1 MRHLRRAPL
10 FTAAAVLTLATGIG
24 ATVAMFSVYW
34 RVILNPVTA
43 PDAPTLMAIARVTD
57 PATLVPPVLS
67 WPRVQ
72 ALQNASRTFS
82 AVGAYATA
90 SVSWTPPGDL
100 PQELRGVRVSNGFFD
115 AIRVAPLRGR
125 LFTAADDVPNGPAV
139 CLLSYEVWQ
148 ARFGGRDMAGTTLR
162 LDGRSTE
169 IVGILPPHMSAPW
182 SDREVFLPR
191 VFDDAELTPES
202 VALGA
207 SYLSVVG
214 RLAPGRTAAQADD
227 ELRVL
232 SHDFAGRFPGRSD
245 TIAGLE
251 VRPLGDVLADAR
263 RPALTVLLAAVGL
276 VLLVSCA
283 NTAAL
288 FLSRLVSRQR
298 ETAIR
303 QALGASRS
311 RIVLAFLGESLT
323 LALLAG
329 IVGVALGSGAL
340 SIIRATLGSDLP
352 PAIVLRVEGASLIV
366 AVGAGM
372 CAAVLVGLVP
382 ALQVTRSNAAS
393 VTSFARGLSETAST
407 HRLRGG
413 LVVCEVA
420 LSAFLLV
427 GAVLFLSSLARL
439 RQTPVGFDAG
449 GIAAG
454 AITLPSAKYATAERQ
469 AAFFTD
475 VVDRVRQLPQVT
487 GAAIGFGLPFDNDN
501 FVSPYVIGGRPI
513 PPAAERARAGLRIV
527 GDGYF
532 QVMRMRIVAGRA
544 FTAADKDGS
553 ENVCIINESLA
564 LREFRDRSPLD
575 ATILRGR
582 DAKTAYRIV
591 GVVGD
596 VRTNGPG
603 QPVPEE
609 IFFAF
614 RQLPRP
620 NAAIV
625 VRTASRPDAIAL
637 SLQAAAGAVD
647 PSLPVAQF
655 ATLEQKLSATLGP
668 DRIVA
673 TLISAFAFVA
683 MLLASIGLYA
693 VLAHSVAARTVEIG
707 IRMAIGADR
716 RSILRLVVSDGLR
729 LVAIGIVCGL
739 AAALAAS
746 RFVAA
751 QLHDVSAHDPLVYA
765 MVALIFVVVGVTASA
780 LPARRA
786 ARVDPLVSLSAP

>member
-1 MRHLRRAPL
+1 
-10 FTAAAVLTLATGIG
+10 
-24 ATVAMFSVYW
+24 
-34 RVILNPVTA
+34 
-43 PDAPTLMAIARVTD
+43 
-57 PATLVPPVLS
+57 
-67 WPRVQ
+67 
-72 ALQNASRTFS
+72 
-82 AVGAYATA
+82 
-90 SVSWTPPGDL
+90 
-100 PQELRGVRVSNGFFD
+100 
-115 AIRVAPLRGR
+115 
-125 LFTAADDVPNGPAV
+125 
-139 CLLSYEVWQ
+139 
-148 ARFGGRDMAGTTLR
+148 
-162 LDGRSTE
+162 
-169 IVGILPPHMSAPW
+169 
-182 SDREVFLPR
+182 LPR
-191 VFDDAELTPES
+191 D
-202 VALGA
+202 
-207 SYLSVVG
+207 
-214 RLAPGRTAAQADD
+214 Q
-227 ELRVL
+227 
-232 SHDFAGRFPGRSD
+232 
-245 TIAGLE
+245 
-251 VRPLGDVLADAR
+251 
-263 RPALTVLLAAVGL
+263 
-276 VLLVSCA
+276 
-283 NTAAL
+283 
-288 FLSRLVSRQR
+288 
-298 ETAIR
+298 
-303 QALGASRS
+303 
-311 RIVLAFLGESLT
+311 
-323 LALLAG
+323 
-329 IVGVALGSGAL
+329 
-340 SIIRATLGSDLP
+340 
-352 PAIVLRVEGASLIV
+352 
-366 AVGAGM
+366 
-372 CAAVLVGLVP
+372 
-382 ALQVTRSNAAS
+382 
-393 VTSFARGLSETAST
+393 
-407 HRLRGG
+407 
-413 LVVCEVA
+413 
-420 LSAFLLV
+420 
-427 GAVLFLSSLARL
+427 
-439 RQTPVGFDAG
+439 
-449 GIAAG
+449 
-454 AITLPSAKYATAERQ
+454 
-469 AAFFTD
+469 
-475 VVDRVRQLPQVT
+475 
-487 GAAIGFGLPFDNDN
+487 
-501 FVSPYVIGGRPI
+501 I
-513 PPAAERARAGLRIV
+513 P
-527 GDGYF
+527 
-532 QVMRMRIVAGRA
+532 
-544 FTAADKDGS
+544 
-553 ENVCIINESLA
+553 
-564 LREFRDRSPLD
+564 FRDDLD